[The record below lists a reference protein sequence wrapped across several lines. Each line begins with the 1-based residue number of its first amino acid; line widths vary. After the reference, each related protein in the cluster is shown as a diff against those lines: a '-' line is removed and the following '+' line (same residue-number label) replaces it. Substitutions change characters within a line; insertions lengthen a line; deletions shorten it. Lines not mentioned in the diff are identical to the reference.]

1 MLFFPCVF
9 ILINTFFKVIAAIPG
24 VYKTFSLSCYEPCAV
39 LRIRNVCQP
48 LWQCEQATTTAAAAK
63 LTQNVISLQLNA
75 SGGSSRDRRE
85 RGWGRE
91 LKSSGSGSCG
101 HYAELLCKC
110 KWMLQCSGGAGRGA
124 ECSCLCVAGGADAVS
139 VCVWEYVHMR
149 MCV

>member
-1 MLFFPCVF
+1 MLVFPCFF

-24 VYKTFSLSCYEPCAV
+24 VYKTFSLSCYEPCPV

-48 LWQCEQATTTAAAAK
+48 LWQREQATTTAAAAK

-85 RGWGRE
+85 RGSE

-124 ECSCLCVAGGADAVS
+124 ECSCLCVAGGADDVS